1 MPEDSADRRR
11 QHDGGH
17 EPQPSTT
24 GRALEHID
32 VETAPHELSP
42 GAIVRSGDL
51 FRGGA

>member
-1 MPEDSADRRR
+1 MPEDSGDRCR

-17 EPQPSTT
+17 EPQAPAAV
-24 GRALEHID
+24 GGLEHVD